1 MSSTNYNPCQNTDKT
16 LNLVAIQIIACVD
29 LGISVLE
36 GQINVVFFR
45 PLEMQVRAG
54 LL

>member
-1 MSSTNYNPCQNTDKT
+1 MSSTNYNRCQNTDKT
-16 LNLVAIQIIACVD
+16 LNIVAIQIIACVD
-29 LGISVLE
+29 LCISVLE

-45 PLEMQVRAG
+45 PLETQVRAG

>member
-1 MSSTNYNPCQNTDKT
+1 MSSTNYNRCQNTDKT
-16 LNLVAIQIIACVD
+16 VNIVAIQIIACEG
-29 LGISVLE
+29 LGLSVLE

-45 PLEMQVRAG
+45 PLETQVRAG